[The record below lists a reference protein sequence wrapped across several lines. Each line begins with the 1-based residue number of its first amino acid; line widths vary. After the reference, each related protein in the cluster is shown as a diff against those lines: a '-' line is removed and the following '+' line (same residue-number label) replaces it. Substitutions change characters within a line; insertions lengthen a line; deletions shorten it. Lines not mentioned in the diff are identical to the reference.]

1 MYYRSRRANL
11 DSEDDVDHLIDLHN
25 LTFGD
30 TAPMAEFEYGAW
42 WLVYMSD
49 VLTRNTDPIAFAGI
63 TQCTEAKNHGYL
75 KRTGVLQSHTGH
87 GLQRRLIRMR
97 ESYARKQGWTT
108 IITDTS
114 RDSLPSS
121 NNLIKAG
128 YKLYEPETPWG
139 VPGALYWRKVFDA

>member
-63 TQCTEAKNHGYL
+63 TACAQAKHHGYL
-75 KRTGVLQSHTGH
+75 KRTGVLQAHTGH

-97 ESYARKQGWTT
+97 ESYARKLGWTT

-139 VPGALYWRKVFDA
+139 VPGALYWRKVF